1 MPLRFVALLAA
12 ATALVL
18 GCAVPA
24 SAGELQQ
31 TDRALLTRLKQH
43 TLWSVPSSRL
53 AADRATN
60 RRVRAVAVRIADD
73 QARLDV
79 ALRAVADRLAVTLP
93 GEPTDQE
100 RGWAD
105 EIAAD
110 SGDAFDRA
118 YVNRLRAEYGTL
130 FGLASDVRAGT
141 RDDDVRAFAQTA
153 VDTALG
159 HLTLLESTGIVDYGS
174 LPTAPAPVAT
184 GKGPVPVDGQMLQA
198 ASSNTGGV
206 PGVSTTVILLVLAAA
221 LVAGVITTMRIFRAR

>member
-18 GCAVPA
+18 GCAGPA
-24 SAGELQQ
+24 VAGELQQ
-31 TDRALLTRLKQH
+31 TDRTLLARLKQH
-43 TLWSVPSSRL
+43 TLWAVPSSRL

-93 GEPTDQE
+93 GEPTGRE
-100 RGWAD
+100 RAWAD
-105 EIAAD
+105 EIAAG

-153 VDTALG
+153 VDTSLG
-159 HLTLLESTGIVDYGS
+159 HLTLLESTGLAETTS
-174 LPTAPAPVAT
+174 LLVSATEDDTLGGGAIALGAGFVALAAVAT
-184 GKGPVPVDGQMLQA
+184 FGLLRLLGTPGRP
-198 ASSNTGGV
+198 SS
-206 PGVSTTVILLVLAAA
+206 P
-221 LVAGVITTMRIFRAR
+221 RPRR

>member
-1 MPLRFVALLAA
+1 MPFRLVALLAA
-12 ATALVL
+12 AAALVL

-31 TDRALLTRLKQH
+31 SDRALLTRLKQH
-43 TLWSVPSSRL
+43 TLWAVPSSRL
-53 AADRATN
+53 AVDRATN

-93 GEPTDQE
+93 GEPTAQE

-110 SGDAFDRA
+110 SGDTFDRA

-130 FGLASDVRAGT
+130 FALASDVRAGT

-153 VDTALG
+153 VDTSLG
-159 HLTLLESTGIVDYGS
+159 HLTLLESTG
-174 LPTAPAPVAT
+174 LAE
-184 GKGPVPVDGQMLQA
+184 
-198 ASSNTGGV
+198 
-206 PGVSTTVILLVLAAA
+206 TTSLLVSATEDDTLGGGAIAAGAVLVALAAGA
-221 LVAGVITTMRIFRAR
+221 TFGLLRLLGTPGRTSPRTRR

>member
-12 ATALVL
+12 AAALVL

-31 TDRALLTRLKQH
+31 SDRALLTRLKQH
-43 TLWSVPSSRL
+43 TLWAVPASRL
-53 AADRATN
+53 AVERATN

-100 RGWAD
+100 RSWAD

-110 SGDAFDRA
+110 SGDRFDRA

-153 VDTALG
+153 VDTSLG
-159 HLTLLESTGIVDYGS
+159 HLTLLESTGLAETTS
-174 LPTAPAPVAT
+174 LLVSATEDDTLGGGAIAVGAVLVALAAVAT
-184 GKGPVPVDGQMLQA
+184 FGLLRLLG
-198 ASSNTGGV
+198 T
-206 PGVSTTVILLVLAAA
+206 PGRTSPRT
-221 LVAGVITTMRIFRAR
+221 RR

>member
-12 ATALVL
+12 AAALVL
-18 GCAVPA
+18 GCALPA

-31 TDRALLTRLKQH
+31 SDRALLTRLKQH
-43 TLWSVPSSRL
+43 TLWAVPSSRL
-53 AADRATN
+53 AVERATN

-153 VDTALG
+153 VDTSLG
-159 HLTLLESTGIVDYGS
+159 HLTLLESTGLAETTS
-174 LPTAPAPVAT
+174 LLVSATEDDTLGGGAIATGAVLVALAAVAT
-184 GKGPVPVDGQMLQA
+184 FGLLRLLG
-198 ASSNTGGV
+198 T
-206 PGVSTTVILLVLAAA
+206 PGRTSP
-221 LVAGVITTMRIFRAR
+221 RPRR

>member
-12 ATALVL
+12 TAALVL
-18 GCAVPA
+18 GCALPA

-43 TLWSVPSSRL
+43 TLWAVPSSRL
-53 AADRATN
+53 AVDRATN

-93 GEPTDQE
+93 GEPTEQE
-100 RGWAD
+100 RGWAA

-159 HLTLLESTGIVDYGS
+159 HLTLLESTGLAETTS
-174 LPTAPAPVAT
+174 LLVSATEDDTLGGGAIAAGAVLVALAAVAT
-184 GKGPVPVDGQMLQA
+184 FGLLRLLG
-198 ASSNTGGV
+198 T
-206 PGVSTTVILLVLAAA
+206 PGRPSPRT
-221 LVAGVITTMRIFRAR
+221 RR

>member
-12 ATALVL
+12 TAALVL
-18 GCAVPA
+18 GCAIPA

-31 TDRALLTRLKQH
+31 SDRALLTRLKQH
-43 TLWSVPSSRL
+43 TLWAVPSSRL
-53 AADRATN
+53 AVERATN

-93 GEPTDQE
+93 GEPTGQE

-110 SGDAFDRA
+110 SGDTFDRA

-153 VDTALG
+153 VDTSLG
-159 HLTLLESTGIVDYGS
+159 HLTLLESTGLAETTS
-174 LPTAPAPVAT
+174 LLVSATEDDTLGGGAIAVGAVLVALAAVAT
-184 GKGPVPVDGQMLQA
+184 FGLLRLLG
-198 ASSNTGGV
+198 T
-206 PGVSTTVILLVLAAA
+206 PGRTSPRT
-221 LVAGVITTMRIFRAR
+221 RR

>member
-12 ATALVL
+12 TTAFVL
-18 GCAVPA
+18 GCAFPA

-31 TDRALLTRLKQH
+31 TDRTLLTRLQQH
-43 TLWSVPSSRL
+43 TLWAVPSSRL

-93 GEPTDQE
+93 GEPTDTE
-100 RGWAD
+100 RAWAD

-130 FGLASDVRAGT
+130 FALASDVRAGT

-159 HLTLLESTGIVDYGS
+159 HLTLLESTGLAETTS
-174 LPTAPAPVAT
+174 LLVSATEDDTLGGGDFALAAVFVAFAAVVTFGLLRLLGTPGRTAPRT
-184 GKGPVPVDGQMLQA
+184 
-198 ASSNTGGV
+198 
-206 PGVSTTVILLVLAAA
+206 
-221 LVAGVITTMRIFRAR
+221 RR

>member
-12 ATALVL
+12 AAALVL

-31 TDRALLTRLKQH
+31 SDRALLTRLKQH
-43 TLWSVPSSRL
+43 TLWAVPASRL
-53 AADRATN
+53 AVDRATN

-100 RGWAD
+100 RAWAD
-105 EIAAD
+105 EIAAG

-159 HLTLLESTGIVDYGS
+159 HLTLLESTGLAETTS
-174 LPTAPAPVAT
+174 LLVSATEDDTLGGGAIAAGAVLVALAAVAT
-184 GKGPVPVDGQMLQA
+184 FGLLRLLG
-198 ASSNTGGV
+198 T
-206 PGVSTTVILLVLAAA
+206 PGRTSPRT
-221 LVAGVITTMRIFRAR
+221 RR

>member
-31 TDRALLTRLKQH
+31 SDRALLTRLKQH

-153 VDTALG
+153 VDTSLG
-159 HLTLLESTGIVDYGS
+159 HLTLLESTGLAETTS
-174 LPTAPAPVAT
+174 LLVSATEDDTLGGGALAAGAVLVALAAVAT
-184 GKGPVPVDGQMLQA
+184 FGLLRLLG
-198 ASSNTGGV
+198 T
-206 PGVSTTVILLVLAAA
+206 PGRPSPRT
-221 LVAGVITTMRIFRAR
+221 RR

>member
-12 ATALVL
+12 VAALVL
-18 GCAVPA
+18 GCAGPA

-31 TDRALLTRLKQH
+31 SDRALLTRLKQH
-43 TLWSVPSSRL
+43 TLWAVPSSRL
-53 AADRATN
+53 AVERATN

-93 GEPTDQE
+93 GEPTDRE

-110 SGDAFDRA
+110 SGDTFDRA

-153 VDTALG
+153 VDTSLG
-159 HLTLLESTGIVDYGS
+159 HLTLLESTGLAETTS
-174 LPTAPAPVAT
+174 LLVSATEDDTLGGGAIAAGAVLVALAAVAT
-184 GKGPVPVDGQMLQA
+184 FGLLRLLG
-198 ASSNTGGV
+198 T
-206 PGVSTTVILLVLAAA
+206 PGRTSP
-221 LVAGVITTMRIFRAR
+221 RPRR

>member
-12 ATALVL
+12 AAAFAL
-18 GCAVPA
+18 GCALPA

-43 TLWSVPSSRL
+43 ALWAVPSSRL
-53 AADRATN
+53 AVDRATN

-100 RGWAD
+100 RAWAD
-105 EIAAD
+105 EIAGD

-130 FGLASDVRAGT
+130 FALASDVRAGT

-153 VDTALG
+153 VDTSLG
-159 HLTLLESTGIVDYGS
+159 HLTLLESTGLAETTS
-174 LPTAPAPVAT
+174 LLVSATEDDTLGGGALAAGAVLVALAAVAT
-184 GKGPVPVDGQMLQA
+184 FGLLRLLG
-198 ASSNTGGV
+198 T
-206 PGVSTTVILLVLAAA
+206 PGRPTPRS
-221 LVAGVITTMRIFRAR
+221 RR

>member
-12 ATALVL
+12 TAVLVL
-18 GCAVPA
+18 GCALPA

-43 TLWSVPSSRL
+43 TLWAVPSSRL
-53 AADRATN
+53 AVERATN

-93 GEPTDQE
+93 GEPTGQE
-100 RGWAD
+100 RDWAD
-105 EIAAD
+105 EIAAG
-110 SGDAFDRA
+110 SGDAFDRT

-153 VDTALG
+153 VDTSLG
-159 HLTLLESTGIVDYGS
+159 HLTLLESTGLAETTS
-174 LPTAPAPVAT
+174 LLVSATEDDTLGGGAIAAGAVLVALAAVAT
-184 GKGPVPVDGQMLQA
+184 FGLLRLLG
-198 ASSNTGGV
+198 T
-206 PGVSTTVILLVLAAA
+206 PGRTSPRT
-221 LVAGVITTMRIFRAR
+221 RR

>member
-18 GCAVPA
+18 GCALPA

-43 TLWSVPSSRL
+43 TLWAVPSSRL
-53 AADRATN
+53 AVERATN

-105 EIAAD
+105 EIAAG
-110 SGDAFDRA
+110 SGDRFDRA

-153 VDTALG
+153 VDTSLG
-159 HLTLLESTGIVDYGS
+159 HLTLLESTGLAETTS
-174 LPTAPAPVAT
+174 LLVSATEDDTLGGGAIALGAVFVAVAAVAT
-184 GKGPVPVDGQMLQA
+184 FGLLRLLG
-198 ASSNTGGV
+198 T
-206 PGVSTTVILLVLAAA
+206 PGRTSP
-221 LVAGVITTMRIFRAR
+221 RPRR

>member
-1 MPLRFVALLAA
+1 MPFRFVALIAA
-12 ATALVL
+12 AAALLAGV
-18 GCAVPA
+18 VFPA

-31 TDRALLTRLKQH
+31 TDRTLLTRLKQH
-43 TLWSVPSSRL
+43 TLWATPVSRL
-53 AADRATN
+53 AAERAAD
-60 RRVRAVAVRIADD
+60 RRVRAVAGRIADD

-93 GEPTDQE
+93 AEPSEQE

-105 EIAAD
+105 GIAAG

-153 VDTALG
+153 VDTTLG
-159 HLTLLESTGIVDYGS
+159 HLTLLESTGLAETTS
-174 LPTAPAPVAT
+174 LLVSATEDDTLGGGDVALAAVFVALAAVAT
-184 GKGPVPVDGQMLQA
+184 FGLLRLLG
-198 ASSNTGGV
+198 T
-206 PGVSTTVILLVLAAA
+206 PGRTSPRT
-221 LVAGVITTMRIFRAR
+221 RR

>member
-1 MPLRFVALLAA
+1 VALLAA

-31 TDRALLTRLKQH
+31 TDRTLLTRLKQH
-43 TLWSVPSSRL
+43 ALWAVPSSRL

-93 GEPTDQE
+93 GEPTGQE
-100 RGWAD
+100 RAWAD

-153 VDTALG
+153 VDTSLG
-159 HLTLLESTGIVDYGS
+159 HLTLLESTGLAETTSLLVSATEDDTLGGGAIVAGAV
-174 LPTAPAPVAT
+174 LVALAAVAT
-184 GKGPVPVDGQMLQA
+184 FGLLRLLG
-198 ASSNTGGV
+198 T
-206 PGVSTTVILLVLAAA
+206 PGRPSPRT
-221 LVAGVITTMRIFRAR
+221 RR

>member
-12 ATALVL
+12 TTALVL
-18 GCAVPA
+18 GCVIPA

-31 TDRALLTRLKQH
+31 IDRTLLTRLKQH
-43 TLWSVPSSRL
+43 TLWAVPSSRL
-53 AADRATN
+53 AAERATN
-60 RRVRAVAVRIADD
+60 RRVRAVAGRIADD

-93 GEPTDQE
+93 GEATDQE
-100 RGWAD
+100 REWAD

-110 SGDAFDRA
+110 SGDEFDRV

-130 FGLASDVRAGT
+130 FALASDVRAGT

-159 HLTLLESTGIVDYGS
+159 HLTLLESTGLAETTS
-174 LPTAPAPVAT
+174 LFVSATEDNTLGVGDFAVGAVLVAAATVAT
-184 GKGPVPVDGQMLQA
+184 FGLLRLLG
-198 ASSNTGGV
+198 T
-206 PGVSTTVILLVLAAA
+206 PGRTQPRT
-221 LVAGVITTMRIFRAR
+221 RR

>member
-12 ATALVL
+12 AAAFAL
-18 GCAVPA
+18 GCALPA

-43 TLWSVPSSRL
+43 TLWAGPSSRL
-53 AADRATN
+53 AAERATN

-79 ALRAVADRLAVTLP
+79 ALRAVADRLAITLP
-93 GEPTDQE
+93 GEPTGQE
-100 RGWAD
+100 RAWAD
-105 EIAAD
+105 EIGAD

-118 YVNRLRAEYGTL
+118 YVNRLRAEYGSL
-130 FGLASDVRAGT
+130 FALASDVRAGT

-159 HLTLLESTGIVDYGS
+159 HLTLLESTG
-174 LPTAPAPVAT
+174 LAE
-184 GKGPVPVDGQMLQA
+184 
-198 ASSNTGGV
+198 
-206 PGVSTTVILLVLAAA
+206 TTSLLVSATEADTLGAGDFTAGAVLVALAAA
-221 LVAGVITTMRIFRAR
+221 ATFGLLRLLGTPGRTPPRPRR

>member
-12 ATALVL
+12 TTALVL
-18 GCAVPA
+18 GCSFPA

-31 TDRALLTRLKQH
+31 TDRTLLTRLKQH
-43 TLWSVPSSRL
+43 TLWAVPSSRL

-93 GEPTDQE
+93 GEPTDRE
-100 RGWAD
+100 RAWAD
-105 EIAAD
+105 EIAARD
-110 SGDAFDRA
+110 GDAFDHA

-130 FGLASDVRAGT
+130 FALASDVRAGT

-153 VDTALG
+153 VDTTLG
-159 HLTLLESTGIVDYGS
+159 HLTLLESTGLAETTS
-174 LPTAPAPVAT
+174 LLVSATEDDTLGGGDLALGAVFVAFAAVATFGLLRLLGTPGRTAPRT
-184 GKGPVPVDGQMLQA
+184 
-198 ASSNTGGV
+198 
-206 PGVSTTVILLVLAAA
+206 
-221 LVAGVITTMRIFRAR
+221 RR

>member
-18 GCAVPA
+18 GCAIPA

-31 TDRALLTRLKQH
+31 ADRALLTRLKQH
-43 TLWSVPSSRL
+43 TLWAVPSSRL

-93 GEPTDQE
+93 GEPTARE

-153 VDTALG
+153 VDTSLG
-159 HLTLLESTGIVDYGS
+159 HLTLLESTGLAETTSLLVSATEDDTLDGS
-174 LPTAPAPVAT
+174 AVVVAAVLVALAAVAT
-184 GKGPVPVDGQMLQA
+184 FGLLRLLG
-198 ASSNTGGV
+198 T
-206 PGVSTTVILLVLAAA
+206 PGRPSPRT
-221 LVAGVITTMRIFRAR
+221 RR

>member
-18 GCAVPA
+18 GCALPA

-43 TLWSVPSSRL
+43 TLWAVPSSRL
-53 AADRATN
+53 AVERATN

-79 ALRAVADRLAVTLP
+79 ALRAVADRLAFTLP

-100 RGWAD
+100 RTWAG

-110 SGDAFDRA
+110 SGDEFDRA

-130 FGLASDVRAGT
+130 FALASDVRAGT

-153 VDTALG
+153 VDTSLG
-159 HLTLLESTGIVDYGS
+159 HLTLLESTG
-174 LPTAPAPVAT
+174 LAE
-184 GKGPVPVDGQMLQA
+184 
-198 ASSNTGGV
+198 
-206 PGVSTTVILLVLAAA
+206 TTSLLVSATEDDTLGGGAIALGAVLVALAAA
-221 LVAGVITTMRIFRAR
+221 ATFGLLRLLGTPAPTSPRTRR